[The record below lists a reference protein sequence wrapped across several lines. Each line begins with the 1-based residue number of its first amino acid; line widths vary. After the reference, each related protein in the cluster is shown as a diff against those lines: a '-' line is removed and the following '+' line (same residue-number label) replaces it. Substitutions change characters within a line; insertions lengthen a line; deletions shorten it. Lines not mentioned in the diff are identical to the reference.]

1 MPAEPIVD
9 LQQVRSWSAAQTEAE
24 DDVLARL
31 VVAASDWLEG
41 ETARVFVPPVAD
53 VTIYLDGSGGKV
65 AGRCDEVLY
74 LPFRPVAS
82 VTSVKE
88 NGIALT
94 LAAGYTTT
102 ADVVKVLDDGKL
114 VRRATQTAVEPVGYG
129 PSAGWAPGVQNIEVA
144 YKPGYAVVPTDV
156 EQACV
161 ELTWLMYR
169 ESRRQGRESMSRSGM
184 SINFVRDLAP
194 VVADVVERYKDWGR
208 P

>member
-1 MPAEPIVD
+1 MAAEAIVD
-9 LQQVRSWSAAQTEAE
+9 LQQVRSWSAGQTEAE

-31 VVAASDWLEG
+31 IVAASDWLEG
-41 ETARVFVPPVAD
+41 ETSRVFVSPVSD
-53 VTIYLDGSGGKV
+53 VTIFLDGSGSKV
-65 AGRCDEVLY
+65 TGRYDEVLY
-74 LPFRPVAS
+74 LPFRPVVS

-88 NGIALT
+88 NGLALT
-94 LAAGYTTT
+94 LASGYTTT

-114 VRRATQTAVEPVGYG
+114 VRRPTQAAVDTTSV
-129 PSAGWAPGVQNIEVA
+129 GWAAGVQNLEVA

-169 ESRRQGRESMSRSGM
+169 ESRRQGRESMSRGGM